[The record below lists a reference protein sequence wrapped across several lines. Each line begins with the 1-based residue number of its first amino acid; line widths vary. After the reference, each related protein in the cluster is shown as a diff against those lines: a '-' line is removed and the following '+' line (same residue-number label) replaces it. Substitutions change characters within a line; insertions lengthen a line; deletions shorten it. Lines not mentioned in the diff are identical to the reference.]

1 VTLGRRLDPVIL
13 QDPGDCGAADRMPQV
28 VERALDAAISP
39 DTWDRSSSQKV
50 LALCLDPL

>member
-1 VTLGRRLDPVIL
+1 MTLGRRLDPVIL